1 MAKVAELCYQYGTE
15 AVISAC
21 NIHRFTVD
29 TRGEKPG
36 WMSTYE
42 TENETENETEHKT
55 KRAKCQGCIDNQPNQ
70 LAHVGENGCLGDW

>member
-1 MAKVAELCYQYGTE
+1 MAKVAELCSQYGTE

-29 TRGEKPG
+29 TRVNTLTGIQTQTR
-36 WMSTYE
+36 SE
-42 TENETENETEHKT
+42 TEW
-55 KRAKCQGCIDNQPNQ
+55 AKCQGCIDNQPNQ

>member
-1 MAKVAELCYQYGTE
+1 MAKVAELCSQYGTE

-29 TRGEKPG
+29 ILTGIQ
-36 WMSTYE
+36 
-42 TENETENETEHKT
+42 TENESENKSETEHKT